1 MSHTLLIEIVTEE
14 IPAGYIAPALAAM
27 SKLTREKLSQAR
39 IGHGAARTYG
49 TPRRLALVI
58 DEVAERQ
65 TSITEEILGPP
76 KSVAFDLEGRPT
88 KAALGFAK
96 NQGVSVRRLAIKATA
111 KGDYVY
117 VKRTDQGYTSRNVLS
132 RILPEVIRS
141 IPFPKSM
148 RWANLNLTFARPVH
162 AVIALLGDRIIP
174 FTLERVKSGR
184 HSLGHR
190 FMHPKKVKLDRASEY
205 LATLKPAYV
214 VADIEERK
222 AIIEREISE
231 AANNLGGQILKDD
244 ALLEIVTHLVEY
256 VSASAGRF
264 DSTFLEV
271 PREVLITAMREHQKY
286 FAVVDSND
294 RLLPCFV
301 AVNNTPVEDLQ
312 VVTTG
317 HERVLRARLEDA
329 RFFFEADVKTP
340 LPEMIEKL
348 KGVTFQAKLGSMFD
362 KMCRVEGLAAQ
373 VAELTSPAIKP
384 ELCSAARFC
393 KADLT
398 SQMVGEFP
406 KLQGT
411 MGRIYAQ
418 RAGQPESVCR
428 AIEEHYMPL
437 RSGSPLP
444 PSLPGSLLSIADK
457 MDTVCACFGIGLV
470 PTGATDPYAIR
481 RQVVGIIRIILD
493 RELSISL
500 STLIDSQL
508 TLLGTKIGRDLKKTR
523 QDILDFFRHRLEQI
537 LADRGFA
544 KDLIAA
550 VAASSIDP
558 LPAVVKRAQALTT
571 LKAKPDFDALAT
583 AFKRVVNI
591 IRKAREEGQII
602 PSDQPPRIDPS
613 LFQDD
618 CEKALYQTLQ
628 QVKDRALKDVEAG
641 TYDDAL
647 VAVSTLK
654 PPIDAFFD
662 GVMVLTE
669 DERIKQ
675 NRLILLSEI
684 SDLFATFADFSK
696 IST

>member
-1 MSHTLLIEIVTEE
+1 MSHTLLVEIVTEE
-14 IPAGYIAPALAAM
+14 IPAGYIGPALAAM
-27 SKLTREKLSQAR
+27 SKLTREKLSHAR
-39 IGHGAARTYG
+39 IGHGVARTYG

-58 DEVAERQ
+58 DEVAARQ

-96 NQGVSVRRLAIKATA
+96 NQGVSVRRLATKSTA

-117 VKRTDQGYTSRNVLS
+117 VKRTDQGYTSRKVLS

-148 RWANLNLTFARPVH
+148 RWANLNLTFARPIH
-162 AVIALLGDRIIP
+162 AVVALLGDRIIP
-174 FTLERVKSGR
+174 FTFEGVKSGR

-190 FMHPKKVKLDRASEY
+190 FMHPKKVKLDTAPEY
-205 LATLKPAYV
+205 LATLKSAYV
-214 VADIEERK
+214 IADIEERK
-222 AIIEREISE
+222 AIIEREIAE

-264 DSTFLEV
+264 DSSFLDV

-286 FAVVDSND
+286 FAVVDSED

-373 VAELTSPAIKP
+373 VAELTSPAIKS

-470 PTGATDPYAIR
+470 PTGATDPYALR

-500 STLIDSQL
+500 STLIDSGL
-508 TLLGTKIGRDLKKTR
+508 RLLGTKIGGDLGKTR
-523 QDILDFFRHRLEQI
+523 QDILDFFSHRLEQI

-550 VAASSIDP
+550 VAASSIDH

-591 IRKAREEGQII
+591 IRKAREEGQITLL
-602 PSDQPPRIDPS
+602 DQAPRIDPS

-618 CEKALYQTLQ
+618 CEEALYQTLH
-628 QVKDRALKDVEAG
+628 QVRDRALKDVEAG
-641 TYDDAL
+641 TYDAAL

-654 PPIDAFFD
+654 PAIDAFFD

-684 SDLFATFADFSK
+684 SDLFAAFADFSK